1 MPPEP
6 SKVDGAAMVGKTR
19 GFDVGQNDIVFIEA
33 LADGSLNALNTAAK
47 KGACSA
53 HKSLISIT
61 RTCILIPLDQEL

>member
-33 LADGSLNALNTAAK
+33 LADGSLNALNTPAK
-47 KGACSA
+47 KARVARNKTAC
-53 HKSLISIT
+53 
-61 RTCILIPLDQEL
+61 PPP